1 MYPTKV
7 LSKEA
12 EGSWDGQRVNCN
24 GVGVP
29 TSVRWGWKC
38 CDHYPRARCAFPE
51 KNVSK
56 ELPARS
62 ERPHHKRHHHF
73 KELVVGKG
81 SHLKGVAPRSHK
93 HTPRVDKSAIQQR
106 PCEESCLQL
115 NPWNMT
121 PSALCK
127 PLPPLCAWP
136 REARTPG
143 GEEAGPANPAATVR
157 LSQPEKSRSW
167 GAVELS
173 ADEKKLHG
181 EWSSLGNAFYWT
193 FSYLKKELFIA
204 CKNMKHDC
212 FIPRVEEEATEQA

>member
-1 MYPTKV
+1 MYPAKV

-143 GEEAGPANPAATVR
+143 GRRQVPQTLLLQWGFPNLRNLGAGVPWSWVPMKRNYTVNDR
-157 LSQPEKSRSW
+157 VW
-167 GAVELS
+167 GMHSTGLFHTW
-173 ADEKKLHG
+173 KK
-181 EWSSLGNAFYWT
+181 N
-193 FSYLKKELFIA
+193 YL
-204 CKNMKHDC
+204 
-212 FIPRVEEEATEQA
+212 